1 MPIDVFRYKS
11 VQGRLAPIITVGLK
25 LQEIWYPI
33 GTYVDSGAAYTLLHA
48 AIAQGA
54 GFNYDAGHRTSVQV
68 GDGSFIP
75 VYLHDLERQIGPGWF
90 LAKVG
95 FSERL
100 GVPFNLLGR
109 DSVFTRFKICF
120 QEHKRI
126 LSFESEGHHG

>member
-1 MPIDVFRYKS
+1 MPTQVFRYKS
-11 VQGRLAPIITVGLK
+11 IQGRLAPIITVGLK
-25 LQEIWYPI
+25 LQEAWYPV

-54 GFNYDAGHRTSVQV
+54 GFYYRAGRRTFVQV

-75 VYLHDLERQIGPGWF
+75 VYLHDLELQIGPERF

-120 QEHKRI
+120 QEHQRI
-126 LSFESEGHHG
+126 LSFESEGDHG

>member
-1 MPIDVFRYKS
+1 MPINVLRYKS

-25 LQEIWYPI
+25 LHETWYPI
-33 GTYVDSGAAYTLLHA
+33 ATYVDSGAAYTLLHT

-54 GFNYDAGHRTSVQV
+54 GFNYRAGHRTTLQV
-68 GDGSFIP
+68 GDGGFIP
-75 VYLHDLERQIGPGWF
+75 VYLHYLELQIGPERF

-100 GVPFNLLGR
+100 GVAFNLLGR

-120 QEHKRI
+120 QEHQRI
-126 LSFESEGHHG
+126 LSFEA

>member
-1 MPIDVFRYKS
+1 MPILVLRYKS

-25 LQEIWYPI
+25 LQETWYPI
-33 GTYVDSGAAYTLLHA
+33 ATYVDSGAAYTLLHT

-54 GFNYDAGHRTSVQV
+54 GFHYRTGHRTTVQV

-75 VYLHDLERQIGPGWF
+75 VYLHDLELQIGPERF

-100 GVPFNLLGR
+100 GVAFNLLGR
-109 DSVFTRFKICF
+109 DSVFTRFKMCF
-120 QEHKRI
+120 QEQQRM
-126 LSFESEGHHG
+126 LSFET